1 MLVEKALMTMFYNFI
16 TWFKAKYFK
25 PNKSEPQYLSGKGR
39 SKC

>member
-1 MLVEKALMTMFYNFI
+1 MIMLYKFI
-16 TWFKAKYFK
+16 TWLKIKYFK